1 MNRPLLHSLS
11 RWWLLAGI
19 AGAVALP
26 CSWTFGQMPLAE
38 RKRAEEFDAARERMV
53 RDDIAGGGVTDPRV
67 LASMRATPRHEFVAA
82 PQRPLAYFD
91 MALPIGEAQTISGPF
106 VVAYMTE
113 KLEPKPTDRVLEIGT
128 GSGYQAAVLSPLV
141 ERVYSIEINEPL
153 GTKAAR
159 TLARL
164 GYRNI
169 VTKIGDGFLGWPEH
183 APFDKIIVTC
193 SPEEIPT
200 PLVEQLAEGG
210 RMIIPVGERYDQ
222 TLVLLTKRDGKMQR
236 DALVPSLFVP
246 MTGAAEDA
254 RRVLPDGTKPAVEH
268 GGFEEML
275 PTSTVP
281 TAWYYG
287 RQMEVVTAD
296 DAAAGRRYLRLE
308 NDDAGRP
315 AQVFQGFPVD
325 GRVVAR
331 LSVSAILRGERI
343 RVGLSADE
351 APLITVRFF
360 DEKRSRSTESRI
372 GPWVGTFAWKPVSGS
387 LPVPTWAREGI
398 LQVGLRGAT
407 GRLEVDELAVQA
419 QEIRPKAR
427 KT

>member
-1 MNRPLLHSLS
+1 MIRPQPESLS
-11 RWWLLAGI
+11 RGWLLAG
-19 AGAVALP
+19 GVVAVALLLSP
-26 CSWTFGQMPLAE
+26 VFGQTPTAE
-38 RKRAEEFDAARERMV
+38 RKRAEEYDAARERMV

-67 LASMRATPRHEFVAA
+67 LASMRATLRHEFVAA

-91 MALPIGEAQTISGPF
+91 MALPIGESQTISGPF

-128 GSGYQAAVLSPLV
+128 GSGYQAAVLAPLV

-164 GYRNI
+164 GYGNI

-183 APFDKIIVTC
+183 APFAKIIVTC
-193 SPEEIPT
+193 SPEEIPA

-210 RMIIPVGERYDQ
+210 RMIIPVGERYEQ
-222 TLVLLTKRDGKMQR
+222 TLVLLTKRDGKMER
-236 DALVPSLFVP
+236 EALVPSLFVP

-254 RRVLPDGTKPAVEH
+254 RRVLPDGTRPALEN

-275 PTSTVP
+275 PESAVP

-287 RQMEVVTAD
+287 RQMEIVTAE
-296 DAAAGRRYLRLE
+296 DAPAGSRYLRLE

-331 LSVSAILRGERI
+331 LAVSAMLRGERI
-343 RVGLSADE
+343 RAGFSADE
-351 APLITVRFF
+351 APLIAVRFF
-360 DEKRSRSTESRI
+360 DEKRSRSTETRI
-372 GPWVGTFAWKPVSGS
+372 GPWGGTFDWKPVAGT
-387 LPVPTWAREGI
+387 LPVPTWAREAI
-398 LQVGLRGAT
+398 LQVGLRGGT
-407 GRLEVDELAVQA
+407 GRLEADELAVKA
-419 QEIRPKAR
+419 EEIRPQTR
-427 KT
+427 

>member
-1 MNRPLLHSLS
+1 MNRPSLES
-11 RWWLLAGI
+11 HVCRRLFAVIVL
-19 AGAVALP
+19 AVALP
-26 CSWTFGQMPLAE
+26 LPPAVGQSPVAE
-38 RKRAEEFDAARERMV
+38 RKRAEEYDAARERMV

-67 LASMRATPRHEFVAA
+67 LASMRATLRHEFVAA
-82 PQRPLAYFD
+82 SQRPLAYFD
-91 MALPIGEAQTISGPF
+91 MALPIGESQTISGPF

-128 GSGYQAAVLSPLV
+128 GSGYQAAVLAPLV

-164 GYRNI
+164 GYGNI

-183 APFDKIIVTC
+183 APFAKIIVTC
-193 SPEEIPT
+193 SPEEIPA

-210 RMIIPVGERYDQ
+210 RMIIPVGERYEQ
-222 TLVLLTKRDGKMQR
+222 TLVLLTKRDGKMER
-236 DALVPSLFVP
+236 EALVPSLFVP

-254 RRVLPDGTKPAVEH
+254 RRVLPDGTRPALEN

-275 PTSTVP
+275 PESAVP

-287 RQMEVVTAD
+287 RQMEIVTAEG
-296 DAAAGRRYLRLE
+296 APAGSRYLRLE

-331 LSVSAILRGERI
+331 LAVSAMLRGERI
-343 RVGLSADE
+343 RAGFSADE
-351 APLITVRFF
+351 KPLIAVRFF
-360 DEKRSRSTESRI
+360 DEKRSRSTETRI
-372 GPWVGTFAWKPVSGS
+372 GPWGGTFEWKPVSGT
-387 LPVPTWAREGI
+387 LPVPTWAREAI

-407 GRLEVDELAVQA
+407 GRLEADELAVKA
-419 QEIRPKAR
+419 EEIRPQTR
-427 KT
+427 

>member
-1 MNRPLLHSLS
+1 MNRPSLES
-11 RWWLLAGI
+11 PVCRRLFAVIVL
-19 AGAVALP
+19 AVALP
-26 CSWTFGQMPLAE
+26 LPPAVGQSPVAE
-38 RKRAEEFDAARERMV
+38 RKRAEEYDAARERMV

-67 LASMRATPRHEFVAA
+67 LASMRATLRHEFVAA
-82 PQRPLAYFD
+82 SQRPLAYFD
-91 MALPIGEAQTISGPF
+91 MALPIGESQTISGPF

-128 GSGYQAAVLSPLV
+128 GSGYQAAVLAPLV

-153 GTKAAR
+153 GMKAAR

-164 GYRNI
+164 GYGNI

-193 SPEEIPT
+193 SPEEIPA

-210 RMIIPVGERYDQ
+210 RMIIPVGERYEQ
-222 TLVLLTKRDGKMQR
+222 TLVLLTKRDGKMER
-236 DALVPSLFVP
+236 EALVPSLFVP

-254 RRVLPDGTKPAVEH
+254 RRVLPDGTRPALEN
-268 GGFEEML
+268 GGFEEIL
-275 PTSTVP
+275 PESAVP

-287 RQMEVVTAD
+287 RQMEIVTAEG
-296 DAAAGRRYLRLE
+296 APAGSRYLRLE

-331 LSVSAILRGERI
+331 LAVSAMLRGERI
-343 RVGLSADE
+343 RAGFSADE
-351 APLITVRFF
+351 KPLIAVRFF
-360 DEKRSRSTESRI
+360 DEKRSRSTETRI
-372 GPWVGTFAWKPVSGS
+372 GPWGGTFEWKPVSGT
-387 LPVPTWAREGI
+387 LPVPTWAREAI

-407 GRLEVDELAVQA
+407 GRLEADELAVKA
-419 QEIRPKAR
+419 EEIRPQTR
-427 KT
+427 

>member
-1 MNRPLLHSLS
+1 MNRPSLES
-11 RWWLLAGI
+11 PVCRRLFAVIVL
-19 AGAVALP
+19 AVALP
-26 CSWTFGQMPLAE
+26 LPPAVGQSPVAE
-38 RKRAEEFDAARERMV
+38 RKRAEEYDAARERMV

-67 LASMRATPRHEFVAA
+67 LASMRATLRHEFVAA
-82 PQRPLAYFD
+82 SQRPLAYFD
-91 MALPIGEAQTISGPF
+91 MALPIGESQTISGPF

-128 GSGYQAAVLSPLV
+128 GSGYQAAVLAPLV

-164 GYRNI
+164 GYGNI

-193 SPEEIPT
+193 SPEEIPA

-210 RMIIPVGERYDQ
+210 RMIIPVGERYEQ
-222 TLVLLTKRDGKMQR
+222 TLVLLTKRDGKMER
-236 DALVPSLFVP
+236 EALVPSLFVP

-254 RRVLPDGTKPAVEH
+254 RRVLPDGTRPALEN
-268 GGFEEML
+268 GGFEEIL
-275 PTSTVP
+275 PESAVP

-287 RQMEVVTAD
+287 RQMEIVTAEG
-296 DAAAGRRYLRLE
+296 APAGSRYLRLE

-331 LSVSAILRGERI
+331 LAVSAMLRGERI
-343 RVGLSADE
+343 RAGFSADE
-351 APLITVRFF
+351 KPLIAVRFF
-360 DEKRSRSTESRI
+360 DEKRSRSTETRI
-372 GPWVGTFAWKPVSGS
+372 GPWGGTFEWKPVSGT
-387 LPVPTWAREGI
+387 LPVPTWAREAI

-407 GRLEVDELAVQA
+407 GRLEADELAVKA
-419 QEIRPKAR
+419 EEIRPQTR
-427 KT
+427 

>member
-1 MNRPLLHSLS
+1 MIRPQPESLS
-11 RWWLLAGI
+11 RGWLLAG
-19 AGAVALP
+19 GVVAVALLFSP
-26 CSWTFGQMPLAE
+26 VFGQTPTAE
-38 RKRAEEFDAARERMV
+38 RKRAEEYDAARERMV

-67 LASMRATPRHEFVAA
+67 LASMRATLRHEFVAA

-91 MALPIGEAQTISGPF
+91 MALPIGESQTISGPF

-128 GSGYQAAVLSPLV
+128 GSGYQAAVLAPLV

-164 GYRNI
+164 GYGNI

-183 APFDKIIVTC
+183 APFAKIIVTC
-193 SPEEIPT
+193 SPEEIPA

-210 RMIIPVGERYDQ
+210 RMIIPVGERYEQ
-222 TLVLLTKRDGKMQR
+222 TLVLLTKRDGKMER
-236 DALVPSLFVP
+236 EALVPSLFVP

-254 RRVLPDGTKPAVEH
+254 RRVLPDGTRPALEN

-275 PTSTVP
+275 PESAVP

-287 RQMEVVTAD
+287 RQMEIVTAE
-296 DAAAGRRYLRLE
+296 DAPAGSRYLRLE

-331 LSVSAILRGERI
+331 LAVSAMLRGERI
-343 RVGLSADE
+343 RAGFSADE
-351 APLITVRFF
+351 APLIAVRFF
-360 DEKRSRSTESRI
+360 DEKRSRSTETRI
-372 GPWVGTFAWKPVSGS
+372 GPWGGTFDWKPVAGT
-387 LPVPTWAREGI
+387 LPVPTWAREAI
-398 LQVGLRGAT
+398 LQVGLRGGT
-407 GRLEVDELAVQA
+407 GRLEADELAVKA
-419 QEIRPKAR
+419 EEIRPQTR
-427 KT
+427 

>member
-1 MNRPLLHSLS
+1 MNRPSLES
-11 RWWLLAGI
+11 HVCRRLFAVIVL
-19 AGAVALP
+19 AVALP
-26 CSWTFGQMPLAE
+26 LPPAVGQSPVAE
-38 RKRAEEFDAARERMV
+38 RKRAEEYDAARERMV

-67 LASMRATPRHEFVAA
+67 LASMRATLRHEFVAA

-91 MALPIGEAQTISGPF
+91 MALPIGESQTISGPF

-128 GSGYQAAVLSPLV
+128 GSGYQAAVLAPLV

-164 GYRNI
+164 GYGNI

-183 APFDKIIVTC
+183 SPFAKIIVTC
-193 SPEEIPT
+193 SPEEIPA

-210 RMIIPVGERYDQ
+210 RMIIPVGERYEQ
-222 TLVLLTKRDGKMQR
+222 TLVLLTKRDGKMER
-236 DALVPSLFVP
+236 EALVPSLFVP

-254 RRVLPDGTKPAVEH
+254 RRVLPDGTRPALEN

-275 PTSTVP
+275 PESAVP

-287 RQMEVVTAD
+287 RQMEIVTAE
-296 DAAAGRRYLRLE
+296 DAPVGSRYLRLE

-331 LSVSAILRGERI
+331 LAVSAMLRGERI
-343 RVGLSADE
+343 RAGFSADE
-351 APLITVRFF
+351 APLIAVRFF
-360 DEKRSRSTESRI
+360 DEKRSRSTETRI
-372 GPWVGTFAWKPVSGS
+372 GPWGGTFDWKPVAGT
-387 LPVPTWAREGI
+387 LPVPTWAREAI
-398 LQVGLRGAT
+398 LQVGLRGGT
-407 GRLEVDELAVQA
+407 GRLEADELAVKA
-419 QEIRPKAR
+419 EEIRPQTR
-427 KT
+427 